1 MELKEALNG
10 LMEKYV
16 TKSAFITLSLIV
28 GWLISLFFLWKV
40 SVLLSGYPIGK
51 DTSFGSYLYE
61 TIKLP
66 MALLYTLG
74 TVTFIYCSFSKNKT
88 ISKRYDEF
96 FNAPIVVPVLN
107 VLALLVGIYASVT
120 SAEILGWL
128 TNNNVETI
136 TAYVGFDYFLFFL
149 LVILIGYAF
158 HGNASKEAQLKH
170 DSIQKTR
177 LQELEEVIRLA
188 PPGSFGE
195 QLSHYCDIL
204 EDWSSN
210 HVMRETN
217 ELAFIKDELLTSQD
231 IAKIETAIENQR
243 AYIRACITAFARLAG
258 TFDNAAMNL
267 SSPDVYRAN
276 IMLKTTEDVAE
287 YLSKG
292 SEEFKSR
299 YFPKINVTPDH
310 RLFLDKRYSVKLTS
324 SDKAILKDE
333 QASENYHLPETFK
346 HDDEVRNLIL
356 PVFDSNPNVDDYG
369 YDENAEFDYATYNLI
384 GAPRALV
391 TGHAQFV
398 YDAEI
403 QIKTWL
409 EEGAPKA
416 LYDDAKIYFANDKK
430 GQSIISFPLLC
441 NRYGNGSLE
450 TKNISGALNIYRN
463 TKNMFSGDNE
473 KFLNF
478 FHLTSPALVS
488 LSRIIEYH
496 LILLKK
502 AATYHKIQ
510 GNRNKEKEDVRT
522 TKATS

>member
-1 MELKEALNG
+1 MEFRKALG
-10 LMEKYV
+10 SEIERYIP
-16 TKSAFITLSLIV
+16 KSSIITFFLII
-28 GWLISLFFLWKV
+28 GWIINLFFLWEI
-40 SVLLSGYPIGK
+40 SELLSEYPIGK
-51 DTSFGSYLYE
+51 DSSFINYFYE
-61 TIKLP
+61 TMSWP
-66 MALLYTLG
+66 MALFFIVGGL
-74 TVTFIYCSFSKNKT
+74 TFLLCSFSQNRT

-96 FNAPIVVPVLN
+96 FNAPITVPVLN

-120 SAEILGWL
+120 SAEILKWL
-128 TNNNVETI
+128 TNNEKIAV

-158 HGNASKEAQLKH
+158 HGKASKEAQLKH
-170 DSIQKTR
+170 DSIQKIR

-188 PPGSFGE
+188 PPGSFSE

-204 EDWSSN
+204 EDWSSK
-210 HVMRETN
+210 HVMKETN
-217 ELAFIKDELLTSQD
+217 ALAFIRDESLTSKD
-231 IAKIETAIENQR
+231 FLKIEEALDNQR
-243 AYIRACITAFARLAG
+243 EYIRACITAFARLAG

-276 IMLKTTEDVAE
+276 IMLKTTEDVAG

-333 QASENYHLPETFK
+333 QASSGYHQPESFK

-369 YDENAEFDYATYNLI
+369 YDVKAEFDYATYNLI

-416 LYDDAKIYFANDKK
+416 LYNDAKIYFANDKK

-496 LILLKK
+496 LILLQK
-502 AATYHKIQ
+502 AATYHKIES
-510 GNRNKEKEDVRT
+510 NSNKEKEDV
-522 TKATS
+522 